1 MKGEELLVDYGRG
14 YRLALAEENRGRL
27 RGEIYDDEEEGGGEE
42 DRDRW
47 W

>member
-1 MKGEELLVDYGRG
+1 MSPPVLAA

-27 RGEIYDDEEEGGGEE
+27 RGEIYDDDDDDESGDEE